1 MAAFD
6 VVQVMET
13 LAKQEADGYTF
24 YEEVAAAVDDNKAQK
39 LFERLAK
46 DERKHEAF
54 YKKQMKKYEGKSYDL
69 SEGQIAF
76 VNMLLK
82 QPSPVDEVRE
92 AAKEKLVW
100 NKRQGLTLAEKLERD
115 TILLLS
121 QILELN
127 DEFAK
132 EPAFTDA
139 LKEEKIHLSL
149 ILQHDMDEMASSLML

>member
-1 MAAFD
+1 MATFD
-6 VVQVMET
+6 VVKVMEI

-24 YEEVAAAVDDNKAQK
+24 YEEVAAAVNDGKATK

-54 YKKQMKKYEGKSYDL
+54 YKKQMSKYEGKSYDL
-69 SEGQIAF
+69 SESSLAF

-82 QPSPVDEVRE
+82 QPSPVEE
-92 AAKEKLVW
+92 ARKAAGEKLVW
-100 NKRQGLTLAEKLERD
+100 NKRQGLTIAEKLERD

-127 DEFAK
+127 DDFAK
-132 EPAFTDA
+132 EPAFTEA
-139 LKEEKIHLSL
+139 LKEEKVHLSL
-149 ILQHDMDEMASSLML
+149 ILQNDMDEMSSSLML

>member
-1 MAAFD
+1 MATFD
-6 VVQVMET
+6 VVKVMEI

-24 YEEVAAAVDDNKAQK
+24 YEEVAAAVGDTKASK

-54 YKKQMKKYEGKSYDL
+54 YKKQMGKYEGKSYDL
-69 SEGQIAF
+69 SEGNLAF

-82 QPSPVDEVRE
+82 QPSPVDEAR
-92 AAKEKLVW
+92 AAAGEKLVW

-121 QILELN
+121 QIIELN

-132 EPAFTDA
+132 EPAFTEA
-139 LKEEKIHLSL
+139 LKEEKLHLSM
-149 ILQHDMDEMASSLML
+149 ILQHSMDEMASSLML